1 MTSLPPEALC
11 AFPPVGGRHP
21 WPGRA
26 SSTVALAWVRAAIGR
41 YRVPQ
46 GSLLVGL
53 ALLWAG
59 ASWAAD
65 PAELAR
71 GKELFTKIQPACAV
85 CQTLQAAG
93 AEGQVG
99 PVLDELKPDAGRVL
113 RALKAGIGV
122 MPSYAERMS
131 EKDMLAVA
139 QFVAHATGAA
149 K

>member
-1 MTSLPPEALC
+1 VTGLPSEAPR
-11 AFPPVGGRHP
+11 AFHPGGRRHP
-21 WPGRA
+21 RAGSARSAVAPVSGRA
-26 SSTVALAWVRAAIGR
+26 GIQHLRVPALAAMSG
-41 YRVPQ
+41 
-46 GSLLVGL
+46 LL
-53 ALLWAG
+53 LLWTGAG
-59 ASWAAD
+59 WAAD
-65 PAELAR
+65 AAELAR

-85 CQTLQAAG
+85 CHTLQAAG

-131 EKDMLAVA
+131 EKDMQAVA